1 MVQKK
6 TTQDLVSER
15 PKPEELAQLPRTPI
29 TIIADNIRSLDNV
42 GLLFRLC
49 ELARVEKLYLTGYTG
64 YPKRPEDTRPKDI
77 AARHQRRIEK
87 TAVYAIPHQ
96 PWEYVEDP
104 VPLIQKLKASGNQII
119 ALEQTDNSI
128 PYHKLS
134 ASTAD
139 PPNWRASLPAALIL
153 GHEREGIRSELLE
166 LADTVID
173 IPILGLGNSHNVA
186 VACGIVLYKILE
198 QTGKI

>member
-6 TTQDLVSER
+6 TTKDLVNER
-15 PKPEELAQLPRTPI
+15 PTPEELAKLPRTPI
-29 TIIADNIRSLDNV
+29 TVIADNIRSLDNV

-64 YPKRPEDTRPKDI
+64 YPKREEDTRPKDI
-77 AARHQRRIEK
+77 AERHQRRIEK

-104 VPLIQKLKASGNQII
+104 TPLVQKLKQSGHQVI
-119 ALEQTDNSI
+119 ALEQTDKSQ
-128 PYHKLS
+128 PYHKLKAKS
-134 ASTAD
+134 YK
-139 PPNWRASLPAALIL
+139 LPATLIL
-153 GHEREGIRSELLE
+153 GHEREGIRPELLE
-166 LADTVID
+166 LANTIIE

-198 QTGKI
+198 QTKQI